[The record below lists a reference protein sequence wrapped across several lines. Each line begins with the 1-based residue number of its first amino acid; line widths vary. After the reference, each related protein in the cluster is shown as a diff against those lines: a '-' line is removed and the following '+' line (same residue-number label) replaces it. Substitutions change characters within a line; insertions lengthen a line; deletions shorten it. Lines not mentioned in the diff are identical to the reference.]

1 MDKLSK
7 LGFLLFILG
16 GAGMDSPDRTVAV
29 IMVLAGLSLIAL
41 SALAERRKQ
50 YEISHRVC
58 RRKMSELRKQQK
70 RLIGVAIYIEG

>member
-16 GAGMDSPDRTVAV
+16 GAGMDSPDRTVAA

-50 YEISHRVC
+50 YEISYRV
-58 RRKMSELRKQQK
+58 
-70 RLIGVAIYIEG
+70 